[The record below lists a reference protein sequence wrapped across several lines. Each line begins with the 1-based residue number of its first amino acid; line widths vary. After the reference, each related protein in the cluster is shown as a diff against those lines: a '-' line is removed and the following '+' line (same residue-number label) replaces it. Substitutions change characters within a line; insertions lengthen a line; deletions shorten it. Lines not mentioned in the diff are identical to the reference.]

1 MVHLPIHQRY
11 ACGVAAPTPPTFD
24 HPPDSAARD
33 LAGVWPIAL
42 RLAVQHGLSIFPLV
56 AGAKVPLAGTRGVL
70 DASAH
75 PEHIGA
81 WAEQHPYSNYGVA
94 GGGGSNLLVLD
105 FETRE
110 AAQLC
115 ADRYGA
121 RPLAP
126 TVATPNGGTHEYG
139 RLPAGVA
146 IGNSC
151 RKLGPD
157 IDTRGQNGYVVGPSS
172 TLVDGRGWREV
183 PGRGFHDVDLPVWP
197 ARLIA
202 ALQAGALV
210 KPVTRPSAKLPSVGA
225 IDRRVAGYLRV
236 LPALRDGEGRHA
248 TGYRLAAFVL
258 HDCGGSL
265 TDAAVALSVWN
276 GRNHTPIPQAKL
288 DVLIADAERYG
299 GRHAA

>member
-1 MVHLPIHQRY
+1 MVHLPIYQRY
-11 ACGVAAPTPPTFD
+11 ACGVAAPITTIRGHTPDPAVRELGA
-24 HPPDSAARD
+24 S
-33 LAGVWPIAL
+33 WPIAL
-42 RLAVQHGLSIFPLV
+42 RLAVQNGLSVFPLV
-56 AGAKVPLAGTRGVL
+56 RGAKVPLAGTRGVL
-70 DASAH
+70 DASAD
-75 PEHIGA
+75 PEHIAA
-81 WAEQHPYSNYGVA
+81 WARKHPYSNYGVA
-94 GGGGSNLLVLD
+94 GGGRTNLLVLD
-105 FETRE
+105 FETIE

-115 ADRYGA
+115 TDRYGA

-126 TVATPNGGTHEYG
+126 TVATPKGGTHEYG
-139 RLPAGVA
+139 LLPDGMT

-157 IDTRGQNGYVVGPSS
+157 IDTRGQHGYVVGPGSV
-172 TLVDGRGWREV
+172 LVDGRGWREV
-183 PGRGFHDVDLPVWP
+183 PGRGFDDLDMPVWP
-197 ARLIA
+197 APLIA
-202 ALQAGALV
+202 ALQEAPVA
-210 KPVTRPSAKLPSVGA
+210 KPVARPNAKLPSVGC

-265 TDAAVALSVWN
+265 TDAAVALAVWN
-276 GRNHTPIPQAKL
+276 GRNHAPLAQAKL